1 MILSDRTREI
11 IQIRKEETAVDL
23 NQIRNEIDQVDRQIV
38 ELFQQRMELAGE
50 VAASKRESGK
60 AVYDRKRELEKLE
73 RLAAMADSEFNR
85 HSIEELFIQIM
96 SISRRYQ
103 YSILGD
109 RNPIIGPEFAMVEAL
124 DIHSGTQVVYQGVE
138 GAFSEQAM
146 IAFFGS
152 SVRGFH
158 VEQFEQVLEV
168 LEKEEAD
175 FGVLPIENSCAG
187 FVSGVY
193 HLLQEHDVTIAG
205 GISLDVEQALL
216 GVPGASLEDIRTVY
230 SHPQGLLQTKA
241 FLESHG
247 WEQISLANTA
257 VSAKK
262 VCQDGD
268 ISQAAVASVRAARLY
283 GLEVL
288 QPCINSQKG
297 NKTRFLVISKKKEYT
312 READTVSISFSLPHE
327 SGSLYNVLG
336 HFIFNG
342 LNMTSIE
349 SEPLPDRQWEYRFFI
364 TFEGNLSNP
373 SVQNAI
379 TGIRSESSDFKL
391 LGNYSMRYGAAA
403 H

>member
-1 MILSDRTREI
+1 M
-11 IQIRKEETAVDL
+11 DL
-23 NQIRNEIDQVDRQIV
+23 NQIRKEIDQVDQQIV
-38 ELFQQRMELAGE
+38 ELFQRRMGLAGD

-60 AVYDRKRELEKLE
+60 AIYDRQREIEKLE
-73 RLAAMADSEFNR
+73 RLAALADSEFNR
-85 HSIEELFIQIM
+85 HSIEELFLQIM

-103 YSILGD
+103 YSVLGD
-109 RNPIIGPEFAMVEAL
+109 RGQTISQEFTMIDTL
-124 DIHSGTQVVYQGVE
+124 NIHPGTRVVYQGVE

-146 IAFFGS
+146 MEFFGS
-152 SVRGFH
+152 SVHGSH
-158 VEQFEQVLEV
+158 VEQFEDVLQVLEDG
-168 LEKEEAD
+168 EAEY
-175 FGVLPIENSCAG
+175 GVLPIENSSAG

-193 HLLQEHDVTIAG
+193 HLLQKHDVTIVG
-205 GISLDVEQALL
+205 GISLEVEQALL
-216 GVPGASLEDIRTVY
+216 GMPGATLEDIRTVY

-241 FLESHG
+241 YLEAHE
-247 WEQISLANTA
+247 WKQISLANTA
-257 VSAKK
+257 VSARK
-262 VCQDGD
+262 VQQDGD
-268 ISQAAVASVRAARLY
+268 ISQGAVASVRAARLY

-288 QPCINSQKG
+288 QPCINTQKG

-312 READTVSISFSLPHE
+312 RKADTISISFSLPHE
-327 SGSLYNVLG
+327 SGSLYNILG

-391 LGNYSMRYGAAA
+391 LGNYSIG